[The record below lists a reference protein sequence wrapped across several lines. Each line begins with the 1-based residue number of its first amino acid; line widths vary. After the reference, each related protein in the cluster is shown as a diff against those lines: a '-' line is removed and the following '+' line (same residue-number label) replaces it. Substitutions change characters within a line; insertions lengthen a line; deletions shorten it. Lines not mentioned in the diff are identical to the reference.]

1 MKLNKD
7 DIFFNYNEEFK
18 KIMEICRP
26 SVTEIFL
33 YYICYPQQFFRD
45 MNMENALKHFLKK

>member
-33 YYICYPQQFFRD
+33 YYICYLQQFFRD
-45 MNMENALKHFLKK
+45 MHMENVLKHFLKK